1 MKNFFDGGSHQEE
14 SFKDG
19 HHRLKGGQNLARKP
33 KITTD
38 KHARADQ
45 RRRTEKLI
53 EQTKDVD
60 DLKMT
65 PPPYFSDLA
74 STVWKTVIPVLK
86 KMETVKQ
93 TDSAI
98 VEAFCINYEQMVTA
112 YNDIQ
117 EHGQVQG
124 IWKTVVLPT
133 GEVLEDEKGNPRK
146 DFQGFKRNP
155 STQILDAA
163 TAKLKALAS
172 ELGLTPT
179 SRASLINMLA
189 DKTEGVDVAT
199 AMKQFFE

>member
-1 MKNFFDGGSHQEE
+1 MGDLTKGNTL
-14 SFKDG
+14 KMVTIAM
-19 HHRLKGGQNLARKP
+19 KGGLNLARKP

-38 KHARADQ
+38 KNARADQ
-45 RRRTEKLI
+45 RRRTEQLI

-112 YNDIQ
+112 YKDIQ

-155 STQILDAA
+155 STQILDAS

>member
-1 MKNFFDGGSHQEE
+1 MGDLTKGNTL
-14 SFKDG
+14 KMVTIAM
-19 HHRLKGGQNLARKP
+19 KGGLNLARKP

-38 KHARADQ
+38 KNARADQ
-45 RRRTEKLI
+45 RRRTEQLI

-112 YNDIQ
+112 YKDIQ

-155 STQILDAA
+155 STQILDAS

-172 ELGLTPT
+172 ELGLMPT

>member
-1 MKNFFDGGSHQEE
+1 M
-14 SFKDG
+14 
-19 HHRLKGGQNLARKP
+19 ARKP

-60 DLKMT
+60 DLKIT
-65 PPPYFSDLA
+65 PPSYFSELA
-74 STVWKTVIPVLK
+74 GEMWKIVVPVLQ
-86 KMETVKQ
+86 KMQTVKQ
-93 TDSAI
+93 TDHAI
-98 VEAFCINYEQMVTA
+98 VEAFCINYEQLINA
-112 YNDIQ
+112 YKDIQ

-133 GEVLEDEKGNPRK
+133 GEALRDDDGKPRR

-189 DKTEGVDVAT
+189 DKTENVDVAT

>member
-1 MKNFFDGGSHQEE
+1 MGDLTKGNPLKMVTIAMRGG
-14 SFKDG
+14 
-19 HHRLKGGQNLARKP
+19 LNLARKP

-38 KHARADQ
+38 KNARADQ
-45 RRRTEKLI
+45 RRRTEQLI

-112 YNDIQ
+112 YKDIQ

-155 STQILDAA
+155 STQILDAS

>member
-1 MKNFFDGGSHQEE
+1 MGDLTKGNPL
-14 SFKDG
+14 KMVTIAM
-19 HHRLKGGQNLARKP
+19 KGGVNLARKP

-45 RRRTEKLI
+45 RRRTEQLI
-53 EQTKDVD
+53 DQTKDVD

-65 PPPYFSDLA
+65 PPSYFSDLA
-74 STVWKTVIPVLK
+74 SMVWKTVIPVLK

-112 YNDIQ
+112 YKDIQ

-179 SRASLINMLA
+179 SRASLINMLV
-189 DKTEGVDVAT
+189 DKTENVDVAT
-199 AMKQFFE
+199 AMKQFFKQD

>member
-1 MKNFFDGGSHQEE
+1 M
-14 SFKDG
+14 
-19 HHRLKGGQNLARKP
+19 KGGTNLARKP

-38 KHARADQ
+38 KNARADQ
-45 RRRTEKLI
+45 RRRTEQLI
-53 EQTKDVD
+53 EQTKNVD

-112 YNDIQ
+112 YKDIQ

-189 DKTEGVDVAT
+189 DKTESVDVAT
-199 AMKQFFE
+199 AMKQFFKQD

>member
-1 MKNFFDGGSHQEE
+1 MGDLTEGNPLKMVTIAM
-14 SFKDG
+14 
-19 HHRLKGGQNLARKP
+19 KGGTNLARKP

-38 KHARADQ
+38 KNARADQ
-45 RRRTEKLI
+45 RRRTEQLI

-112 YNDIQ
+112 YKDIQ

-189 DKTEGVDVAT
+189 DKTESVDVAT
-199 AMKQFFE
+199 AMKQFFKQD

>member
-1 MKNFFDGGSHQEE
+1 M
-14 SFKDG
+14 
-19 HHRLKGGQNLARKP
+19 ARKP

-38 KHARADQ
+38 KNARADQ

-65 PPPYFSDLA
+65 PPSYFSDLA

-124 IWKTVVLPT
+124 IWKTIVLPT
-133 GEVLEDEKGNPRK
+133 GKVLEDEKWNPRK

-189 DKTEGVDVAT
+189 DKTENVDVAT
-199 AMKQFFE
+199 AMKQFFKQD